1 MFNNTVTSRCGVDKR
16 GDNFFAGFLT
26 MLNLCEYFGEY
37 LDRFTAWISDLVSA
51 IQFVNNV
58 VVLWKLATTITCT
71 NSSPVL
77 GQFIVILLIMKI
89 TQQWFNIFKSCCQN
103 LKCNTVMF
111 PRNLLKIMS
120 NADVHFEVRFA
131 MVSWLL
137 NAAAS
142 IHRYR
147 HSVLS

>member
-1 MFNNTVTSRCGVDKR
+1 MEIPKILENILPRIHQHLASFFSCIDFVQVLMSTIKHKFSLFSITKRAIVFNNTVTSRCGVDKR

-89 TQQWFNIFKSCCQN
+89 TQQ
-103 LKCNTVMF
+103 
-111 PRNLLKIMS
+111 
-120 NADVHFEVRFA
+120 
-131 MVSWLL
+131 
-137 NAAAS
+137 
-142 IHRYR
+142 
-147 HSVLS
+147 